1 MKKAVHS
8 PPLKSPLTEN
18 AGTKPEYFRKAATI
32 GGIRG
37 SGQPIAGRVPRP
49 HGYKV

>member
-18 AGTKPEYFRKAATI
+18 AGNKAGAFQESGYTVTKTKCPIGFFR
-32 GGIRG
+32 
-37 SGQPIAGRVPRP
+37 V
-49 HGYKV
+49 